1 MEGTMRK
8 LLDAIYLGSGALAGV
23 FLILIA
29 ILSLMQIV
37 GRLLGF
43 AAHSFDEFAGYCMA
57 ASSFLG
63 LAHTFRRNEHIR
75 VSLLVD
81 KLKGKARRGAE
92 ILCLAATLSL
102 LLFFT
107 CYAIEMTWFSF
118 RFNDV
123 SQGLVPVSLW
133 IPQSGMALGLALM
146 TLALADDLLVAMA
159 GGEAS
164 YLAVERNKPIP
175 MSENI

>member
-1 MEGTMRK
+1 MEGPMRK
-8 LLDAIYLGSGALAGV
+8 LLDGIYLGSGALAGV

-81 KLKGKARRGAE
+81 RLKGKARRSAE
-92 ILCLAATLSL
+92 ILCLAAALSL

-107 CYAIEMTWFSF
+107 YYTIDMTWFSF

-123 SQGLVPVSLW
+123 SQGLVPVALW

-146 TLALADDLLVAMA
+146 TLALADDLLVVLA

-164 YLAVERNKPIP
+164 YLAVERNKQIS